1 MPPPPPIYKPAAR
14 HSSRMLTSTS
24 TICFSPAPLG
34 KLAVQD
40 PPLARP
46 RRRTQLADGAPH
58 IHFLLA
64 AQILCIP
71 PLAADDMLERQQG
84 GLSIPPE
91 REGGS
96 SQCPARTN
104 LRDRRCPDCVPTGEQ
119 DFDDP
124 RPDEVAGVG
133 DAQGGGG
140 HRALTPSPFFLSG
153 RWCRQANGFVRERAN
168 RGKHLSSGSGK
179 KWYSVVE
186 EMTQDTS
193 GSWHLK
199 AVALA
204 QLAMHSPNFCP
215 FMVSRLSE
223 YGVQGLIFSEFFVAI
238 FSVHVIRLWLKYCVN
253 RACVLQFYSCVVQL
267 RSRCYQVPPCLS
279 SINTAYQR
287 AIPLYGGHSR
297 RAR

>member
-168 RGKHLSSGSGK
+168 R
-179 KWYSVVE
+179 
-186 EMTQDTS
+186 
-193 GSWHLK
+193 
-199 AVALA
+199 
-204 QLAMHSPNFCP
+204 
-215 FMVSRLSE
+215 
-223 YGVQGLIFSEFFVAI
+223 
-238 FSVHVIRLWLKYCVN
+238 
-253 RACVLQFYSCVVQL
+253 VLFL
-267 RSRCYQVPPCLS
+267 RSAAPKSLLPGAPVPIKYQHCLS
-279 SINTAYQR
+279 TGYTLVWWTFTKSKLQHRCCSGLDRGDGTMIKRKENTTEGTY
-287 AIPLYGGHSR
+287 
-297 RAR
+297 

>member
-1 MPPPPPIYKPAAR
+1 MPPPPPIYKSAAR
-14 HSSRMLTSTS
+14 HSSRTLAPTS
-24 TICFSPAPLG
+24 TIRFSPTPLG

-46 RRRTQLADGAPH
+46 RRRTQLADGAPQ
-58 IHFLLA
+58 IHFSLA
-64 AQILCIP
+64 AQILHIP
-71 PLAADDMLERQQG
+71 PLAAGDMLERQQG

-96 SQCPARTN
+96 SHTN
-104 LRDRRCPDCVPTGEQ
+104 LRGGRCPDCVPTGEQ

-133 DAQGGGG
+133 G

-153 RWCRQANGFVRERAN
+153 RWCRRANGFVRERAN
-168 RGKHLSSGSGK
+168 RGKHLSSGSRK
-179 KWYSVVE
+179 KWYSEVE

-204 QLAMHSPNFCP
+204 RLAMHSPNFCP
-215 FMVSRLSE
+215 F
-223 YGVQGLIFSEFFVAI
+223 YGFTII
-238 FSVHVIRLWLKYCVN
+238 
-253 RACVLQFYSCVVQL
+253 
-267 RSRCYQVPPCLS
+267 
-279 SINTAYQR
+279 
-287 AIPLYGGHSR
+287 
-297 RAR
+297 